1 LSRVG
6 LMKIGILC
14 GHQMPDLMKK
24 PEKIKVSTAY
34 GDIILYASKLGGH
47 DLFFIHRH
55 GEESNLPPHRVNHRG
70 NIQAFAS
77 SHVSCIL
84 SVGTVG
90 SMKKAIRPGDL
101 VIPHDFID
109 ATKSRSQTF
118 FDDRRV
124 HVDMTEP
131 FCSSLREALM
141 KSCEKTKDASFHRK
155 GVYLVTEGP
164 RLETAAE
171 IKLYATAADIVG
183 MTMVPEVVLARE
195 KGMCFASLCLV
206 CNMAAGLQDR
216 LTADEIASV
225 YQKKAPVIS
234 KVLQLT
240 IGSLDETQPCNC
252 PADISKATL

>member
-1 LSRVG
+1 
-6 LMKIGILC
+6 MKIGILC
-14 GHQMPDLMKK
+14 GNHMPDLMKK
-24 PEKIKVSTAY
+24 PEKIKVQTPY
-34 GDIILYASKLGGH
+34 GDVMVYASKLGAH

-55 GEESNLPPHRVNHRG
+55 GEQSNLPPHQINHRG

-90 SMKKAIRPGDL
+90 SMKKEIRPGDL

-109 ATKSRSQTF
+109 VTKSRSQTF
-118 FDDRRV
+118 FDEKRV

-131 FCSSLREALM
+131 FCSSLREALLQ
-141 KSCEKTKDASFHRK
+141 SCDKTRDVTFHEK

-171 IKLYATAADIVG
+171 IKLYSMVADIVG

-195 KGMCFASLCLV
+195 KGICFASLCLV
-206 CNMAAGLQDR
+206 CNMAAGLQNR
-216 LTADEIASV
+216 LTFDEIESV
-225 YQKKAPVIS
+225 YKKKEPVIS
-234 KVLQLT
+234 KVLQFT
-240 IGSLDETQPCNC
+240 IESLAQKRSCHC
-252 PADISKATL
+252 PVDVSKATL